1 MKLIGANNAPYT
13 TKSIQK
19 TNSEKLVFRKTL
31 LKKQMRETLNKYQ
44 KQKNIMVDYIFKAQ
58 TSITDPAD
66 KTININIHR
75 NTPVPFN
82 WTN

>member
-31 LKKQMRETLNKYQ
+31 LKKRMRETLKKYQ
-44 KQKNIMVDYIFKAQ
+44 KQKNIMVDYIFKA
-58 TSITDPAD
+58 
-66 KTININIHR
+66 
-75 NTPVPFN
+75 
-82 WTN
+82 